1 MNLSWAV
8 QSFLESVGV
17 VSKDF
22 ASNFMF
28 LVRFCVS
35 QKIPECRERGWAVQ
49 RDRRRT
55 VYPSLVFWKITTD
68 RQRIQTREFCLLF
81 KKTGQTNRH
90 CRLVTLFPHFL
101 VKWGHVSDCHSAWTP
116 IVLQPHAFSFLK
128 VFPLIQNLLKSVKI
142 HAAQ

>member
-22 ASNFMF
+22 ASSFMF

-101 VKWGHVSDCHSAWTP
+101 VK
-116 IVLQPHAFSFLK
+116 
-128 VFPLIQNLLKSVKI
+128 
-142 HAAQ
+142 